1 MNDFRVLYEELN
13 TPFRVL
19 LRDRRVC
26 SLNNLACIFASQ
38 SNENVLPYWQSER
51 LSFCTRR
58 KLEASS
64 ELRII
69 SVILAKGRISDGA
82 NTLPVHD
89 RVMIDTLDRS
99 QRHRFPRFGFQER
112 CVGIEYER
120 GRRVRSQGSGECT
133 NMILSITIQYA
144 ISRVKMSYMTVHTSA
159 NFFFASELCIAI
171 KSSEASWPA
180 MRSIESRPPGCASR

>member
-1 MNDFRVLYEELN
+1 M
-13 TPFRVL
+13 
-19 LRDRRVC
+19 
-26 SLNNLACIFASQ
+26 NNLACIFASQ
-38 SNENVLPYWQSER
+38 SDENVLPNWQSEG

-58 KLEASS
+58 ELEASN
-64 ELRII
+64 ELQIT
-69 SVILAKGRISDGA
+69 SVILAKGRIFDGA

-89 RVMIDTLDRS
+89 RVMINTLDRS
-99 QRHRFPRFGFQER
+99 QRHRFPRFWSQER
-112 CVGIEYER
+112 RVGIQYER

-144 ISRVKMSYMTVHTSA
+144 VSKVKMSHMNVHTSA

-171 KSSEASWPA
+171 KSSVASWPA